1 MMKYLSHRF
10 ACLFC
15 LGALLFWLASA
26 CSQET
31 VRNQTSL
38 KQSSDECRTVEHIL
52 GKTCIPIHPQRVVT
66 LWTNI
71 FADTLALGIEPI
83 ATAYLGDSFDEYLQD
98 YLQDKGITSKIEIV
112 GDIRSPSLEKILQL
126 NPDLILTNS
135 WAEKNYNSYNK
146 LSRIAPTVVLDFP
159 EPLERDWKKM
169 LKDLAVVLGKTEEFN
184 QLMDQYN
191 QRVENLKQALGDRRH
206 ELQISVANA
215 SPQFGIW
222 VYGEKHP
229 VGRVLNDVGLQR
241 PPSQRGDFYY
251 IDNISEE
258 VLSMIDGDVLFMLT
272 SRKQDSQEML
282 ARLRKKPLW
291 QQLKAFQSNKIYFV
305 NEGHWHSWDY
315 LSINA
320 VIDDLFKYLVKED
333 TDQA

>member
-1 MMKYLSHRF
+1 MMKYFLHRF

-15 LGALLFWLASA
+15 LGAILFWLASA
-26 CSQET
+26 CSQEIN
-31 VRNQTSL
+31 RNQTSL
-38 KQSSDECRTVEHIL
+38 KQFSEEKCRVVEHMM

-66 LWTNI
+66 LWSDILGNS
-71 FADTLALGIEPI
+71 LALGVKPVG
-83 ATAYLGDSFDEYLQD
+83 ATQADYPFPGYFQGKASGVEYI
-98 YLQDKGITSKIEIV
+98 GNNFNP
-112 GDIRSPSLEKILQL
+112 DIEKILLL

-135 WAEKNYNSYNK
+135 WAEKNHNSYNK

-169 LKDLAVVLGKTEEFN
+169 LKDLAIVLGKTKEFN
-184 QLMDQYN
+184 QLVDQYN

-229 VGRVLNDVGLQR
+229 VGRVLNDIGLQR

-258 VLSMIDGDVLFMLT
+258 VLSMIDGDVLFFLV

-282 ARLRKKPLW
+282 DRLRKNPLW
-291 QQLKAFQSNKIYFV
+291 QQLKAFQNNKIYFV
-305 NEGHWHSWDY
+305 SEEHWHSFNY